1 MKFILFLSF
10 KNIFRNHRRTILTA
24 TGIMIAVA
32 ATIFGKSFGDGEFV
46 PIIQNITDMQTGH
59 IRIVTEKYREKERL
73 LPVNLTVDIS
83 MIEEASAN
91 IKDIILVR
99 PRIKFSTLIA
109 KGENEVDGML
119 GFALVPEREK
129 DFAILKKNNLRK
141 GEIIV
146 SKKFAE
152 KQKISE
158 GDTVVLI
165 TQTSYGYLNGIS
177 LVAKEFYDSDI
188 EYISNYMVFLHIEDA
203 QRLLALSKNRASEV
217 LLYTENI
224 NKSKDANIK
233 LKNLLKEREYSII
246 HWEDEGSML
255 QSVNLG
261 IGSMF
266 IIAIVIF
273 FLASIAIVNTMIM
286 SLYER
291 MKEIG
296 MMKAMGLKS
305 GKVFSIFFF
314 EASIIGLI
322 GSTLG
327 FVIGVI
333 AVAIGI
339 RVGFDYSDAF
349 KSIEIPITPIIYPV
363 MSWTTNIIGF
373 LMGLVSSLISSL
385 FVLQRIKKI
394 NPAEILRE

>member
-177 LVAKEFYDSDI
+177 LVAKEFY
-188 EYISNYMVFLHIEDA
+188 
-203 QRLLALSKNRASEV
+203 
-217 LLYTENI
+217 
-224 NKSKDANIK
+224 
-233 LKNLLKEREYSII
+233 
-246 HWEDEGSML
+246 
-255 QSVNLG
+255 
-261 IGSMF
+261 
-266 IIAIVIF
+266 
-273 FLASIAIVNTMIM
+273 
-286 SLYER
+286 
-291 MKEIG
+291 
-296 MMKAMGLKS
+296 
-305 GKVFSIFFF
+305 
-314 EASIIGLI
+314 
-322 GSTLG
+322 
-327 FVIGVI
+327 
-333 AVAIGI
+333 
-339 RVGFDYSDAF
+339 
-349 KSIEIPITPIIYPV
+349 
-363 MSWTTNIIGF
+363 
-373 LMGLVSSLISSL
+373 
-385 FVLQRIKKI
+385 
-394 NPAEILRE
+394 